1 MDDFRGDVYMATVLL
16 ERNRWKAE
24 KRPSFCVS
32 DWVERF
38 ADAGF
43 DGIELWQNHA
53 ALCTPEELAALESS
67 DLPIAIF
74 SSYAA
79 LDDAHA
85 AERERV
91 ADLAGRLRAR
101 RIKFNFGP
109 DPSQAEA
116 YVRNLK
122 EWRTILPQD
131 CALLCECHPG
141 TIAEEHSNAAELFR
155 RLDGIHV
162 QVIVHAFFLPV
173 DTLRES
179 FKCHGSAVTHVHV
192 QVVDEEDAR
201 QRLDWAP
208 ELVKERL
215 HILREEGFS
224 GSFSLEFT
232 GGTATPDEDIEAL
245 FRNAAADLEFFRSN
259 LRDQGLADA

>member
-16 ERNRWKAE
+16 ERNRWTVE
-24 KRPSFCVS
+24 KRPSFRVS
-32 DWVERF
+32 DWLERF

-43 DGIELWQNHA
+43 DGIELWENHA
-53 ALCTPEELAALESS
+53 ALCAPEELAALESS
-67 DLPIAIF
+67 ALPIAIF

-79 LDDAHA
+79 LDDACA

-101 RIKFNFGP
+101 RIKFNFGS

-122 EWRTILPQD
+122 EWRTLLPQD

-141 TIAEEHSNAAELFR
+141 TIAEEPAGAAELFGL
-155 RLDGIHV
+155 LDGIPV
-162 QVIVHAFFLPV
+162 QVIVHAFFLPA
-173 DTLRES
+173 DRLRES
-179 FKCHGSAVTHVHV
+179 FKCHGRAVTHVHV
-192 QVVDEEDAR
+192 QVVDEEGAR
-201 QRLDWAP
+201 QRLDWDAD
-208 ELVKERL
+208 LVKERL

-224 GSFSLEFT
+224 GSLSLEFT
-232 GGTATPDEDIEAL
+232 GGTAAPDEDIEAL
-245 FRNAAADLEFFRSN
+245 FRNAVADLDF
-259 LRDQGLADA
+259 LRDALEEERLTGQ